1 MADLFRKYSVQTPQR
16 ELVFEIDA
24 LAAVPLGG
32 VGKCARSHCPSGAMR
47 HLIVPGNSFTGETDG
62 IERGVVS
69 DNVHEIWEQEGRPH
83 GEDLKHWLL
92 AFQEIAAS
100 VETDGQSAK
109 KPRSRKATTA
119 DTSGEAERRNE
130 G

>member
-1 MADLFRKYSVQTPQR
+1 MASNEGRIRQR
-16 ELVFEIDA
+16 A
-24 LAAVPLGG
+24 Y
-32 VGKCARSHCPSGAMR
+32 
-47 HLIVPGNSFTGETDG
+47 
-62 IERGVVS
+62 
-69 DNVHEIWEQEGRPH
+69 EIWEQEGRPH

-119 DTSGEAERRNE
+119 DTPAKPKGATKAKGGAQSVPTTTPPPKPTKASRSVTRH
-130 G
+130 